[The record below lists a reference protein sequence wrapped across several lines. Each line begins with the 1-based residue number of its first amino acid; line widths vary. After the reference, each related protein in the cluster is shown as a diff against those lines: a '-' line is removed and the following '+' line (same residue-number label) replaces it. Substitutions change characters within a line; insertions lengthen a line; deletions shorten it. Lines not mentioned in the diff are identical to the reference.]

1 MKLTDKHT
9 LYASYLGYI
18 TQAIIN
24 NLPPLLFVTFQT
36 QFDIPLTKI
45 SALITMNFV
54 VQIIVDLI
62 SAKYVDKIGY
72 RPSVVCAHV
81 LAVAGLVLLGILP
94 FVMDPFLG
102 IVIAMILN
110 AIGGGLTE
118 VLISPIVESL
128 PGDEKASAMSVLH
141 SFYCWGHM
149 AVVILST
156 VYFVAVG
163 TQHWQYLPFLW
174 ALLPLVNIFLFA
186 RVPMHVLV
194 AEEDRIPI
202 TELFKKKIFWLFFFL
217 MLCAGAAEQ
226 AMSQW
231 SSYFAERGLGVSKTL
246 GDLLG
251 PCAFALT
258 MGLSRLI
265 YGKRG
270 SKMNVQKFIVFSAVL
285 CLGAYLLTV
294 FSPYPVLSL
303 IGCGICGFS
312 VGIFWPGV
320 FSTAAQTYPAG
331 GTALF
336 ALLAVAGD
344 LGCGGGPGMVGMI
357 SDATSNGL
365 SAIKSIIPQGAE
377 TELKVGMLFAIIFPI
392 GMLAGMAIL
401 KKMTHTDSEK
411 EQNRTT

>member
-72 RPSVVCAHV
+72 RPSIVCAHV

-270 SKMNVQKFIVFSAVL
+270 AKMNVQKFIVFSAVL

-357 SDATSNGL
+357 SDAASNGL
-365 SAIKSIIPQGAE
+365 SAIKSIIPTGAE
-377 TELKVGMLFAIIFPI
+377 TELKVGMLFAIVFPI
-392 GMLAGMAIL
+392 GMIVGMAIL

>member
-24 NLPPLLFVTFQT
+24 NLPPLLFVTFQNH
-36 QFDIPLTKI
+36 FDIPLSKI

-54 VQIIVDLI
+54 IQIIVDLI
-62 SAKYVDKIGY
+62 SAKYVDRIGY
-72 RPSVVCAHV
+72 RPSIVAAHV
-81 LAVAGLVLLGILP
+81 FAVLGLVSLGTLP
-94 FVMDPFLG
+94 FLIDPFTG
-102 IVIAMILN
+102 IVIAMFLN

-128 PGDEKASAMSVLH
+128 PGDEKAAAMSVLH

-156 VYFVAVG
+156 VYFVTVG
-163 TQHWQYLPFLW
+163 TDHWQFLPFLW
-174 ALLPLVNIFLFA
+174 ALLPLFNTFLYAF
-186 RVPMHVLV
+186 VPMHVLV
-194 AEEDRIPI
+194 AEEDKIPLSR
-202 TELFKKKIFWLFFFL
+202 LFSAKIFWLLFFL
-217 MLCAGAAEQ
+217 MLCAGASEQ

-251 PCAFALT
+251 PCAFALM

-265 YGKRG
+265 YGKLG
-270 SKMNVQKFIVFSAVL
+270 SRMNVQRFIVISAALCIFS
-285 CLGAYLLTV
+285 YLLTV
-294 FSPYPVLSL
+294 FAPHPILSL

-320 FSTAAQTYPAG
+320 FTTAAATYPAG
-331 GTALF
+331 GTAMF
-336 ALLAVAGD
+336 ALLALAGD
-344 LGCGGGPGMVGMI
+344 VGCGGGPGLVGVI
-357 SDATSNGL
+357 SGAAKDGFEAVK
-365 SAIKSIIPQGAE
+365 AIIPAGAE
-377 TELKVGMLFAIIFPI
+377 TELKVGMLIAVIFPV
-392 GMLAGMAIL
+392 GMIAGMAAL
-401 KKMTHTDSEK
+401 KKMSAK
-411 EQNRTT
+411 KQ

>member
-24 NLPPLLFVTFQT
+24 NLPPLLFVTFQN
-36 QFDIPLTKI
+36 QFDIPLSKI

-54 VQIIVDLI
+54 IQIIVDLI
-62 SAKYVDKIGY
+62 SAKYVDRIGY
-72 RPSVVCAHV
+72 RPSIVAAHV
-81 LAVAGLVLLGILP
+81 FAVLGLVSLGTLP
-94 FVMDPFLG
+94 FLIDPFTG
-102 IVIAMILN
+102 IVIAMFLN

-128 PGDEKASAMSVLH
+128 PGDEKAAAMSVLH

-156 VYFVAVG
+156 VYFVTVG
-163 TQHWQYLPFLW
+163 TDHWQFLPFLW
-174 ALLPLVNIFLFA
+174 ALLPLFNTFLYAF
-186 RVPMHVLV
+186 VPMHVLV
-194 AEEDRIPI
+194 AEENKIPLSR
-202 TELFKKKIFWLFFFL
+202 LFSAKIFWLLFFL
-217 MLCAGAAEQ
+217 MLCAGASEQ

-251 PCAFALT
+251 PCAFALM

-265 YGKRG
+265 YGKLG
-270 SKMNVQKFIVFSAVL
+270 SRMNVRRFIVISAFL
-285 CLGAYLLTV
+285 CVGAYLLTV
-294 FSPYPVLSL
+294 FAPHPILSL

-320 FSTAAQTYPAG
+320 FTTAAATYPAG
-331 GTALF
+331 GTAMF
-336 ALLAVAGD
+336 ALLALAGD
-344 LGCGGGPGMVGMI
+344 VGCGGGPGLVGVI
-357 SDATSNGL
+357 SNAAKDGFDAVK
-365 SAIKSIIPQGAE
+365 AIIPAGAE
-377 TELKVGMLFAIIFPI
+377 TELKVGMLIAVIFPI
-392 GMLAGMAIL
+392 GMIAGMAAL
-401 KKMTHTDSEK
+401 KKMTAK
-411 EQNRTT
+411 KQ

>member
-24 NLPPLLFVTFQT
+24 NLPPLLFVTFQN
-36 QFDIPLTKI
+36 QFDIPLSKI

-54 VQIIVDLI
+54 IQIIVDLI
-62 SAKYVDKIGY
+62 GAKYIDKIGY
-72 RPSVVCAHV
+72 RPSIVAAHV
-81 LAVAGLVLLGILP
+81 FAVLGLVSLGTLP
-94 FVMDPFLG
+94 FLIDPFTG
-102 IVIAMILN
+102 IIIAMFLN

-128 PGDEKASAMSVLH
+128 PGDEKAAAMSVLH

-156 VYFVAVG
+156 VYFVAIG
-163 TQHWQYLPFLW
+163 TEHWQFLPFLW
-174 ALLPLVNIFLFA
+174 ALLPLGNAFLYA
-186 RVPMHVLV
+186 KVPMHVLV
-194 AEEDRIPI
+194 AEEDKIPLSK
-202 TELFKKKIFWLFFFL
+202 LFSAKIFWLLFFL
-217 MLCAGAAEQ
+217 MLCAGASEQ

-231 SSYFAERGLGVSKTL
+231 SSYFAEKGLGVSKTL

-265 YGKRG
+265 YGKLG
-270 SKMNVQKFIVFSAVL
+270 SRMNVQRFIVFSAFL
-285 CLGAYLLTV
+285 CVASYLLTV
-294 FSPYPVLSL
+294 FAPHPILSL

-320 FSTAAQTYPAG
+320 FTTAAATYPAG
-331 GTALF
+331 GTAMF
-336 ALLAVAGD
+336 ALLALAGD
-344 LGCGGGPGMVGMI
+344 VGCGGGPGLVGVI
-357 SDATSNGL
+357 SNAAKNGFDAVK
-365 SAIKSIIPQGAE
+365 AIIPAGAE
-377 TELKVGMLFAIIFPI
+377 TELKVGMLFAILFPI
-392 GMLAGMAIL
+392 GMIAGMALL
-401 KKMTHTDSEK
+401 KKMTKKS
-411 EQNRTT
+411 

>member
-1 MKLTDKHT
+1 VKLTDKHT

-24 NLPPLLFVTFQT
+24 NLPPLLFVTFQN
-36 QFDIPLTKI
+36 QFDIPLSKI

-54 VQIIVDLI
+54 IQIIVDLI

-72 RPSVVCAHV
+72 RPSIVAAHV
-81 LAVAGLVLLGILP
+81 FAVLGLVSLGTLP
-94 FVMDPFLG
+94 FLIDPFTG
-102 IVIAMILN
+102 IIIAMFLN

-128 PGDEKASAMSVLH
+128 PGDEKAAAMSVLH

-156 VYFVAVG
+156 VYFVAIG
-163 TQHWQYLPFLW
+163 TDHWQFLPFLW
-174 ALLPLVNIFLFA
+174 ALLPLFNAFLYA
-186 RVPMHVLV
+186 KVPMHVLV
-194 AEEDRIPI
+194 AEEDKIPLSK
-202 TELFKKKIFWLFFFL
+202 LFSAKIFWLLFFL
-217 MLCAGAAEQ
+217 MLCAGASEQ

-265 YGKRG
+265 YGKLG
-270 SKMNVQKFIVFSAVL
+270 SRMNVQRFIVFSAFL
-285 CLGAYLLTV
+285 CVAAYLLTV
-294 FSPYPVLSL
+294 FAPHPILSL
-303 IGCGICGFS
+303 VGCGICGFS

-320 FSTAAQTYPAG
+320 FTTAAATYPAG
-331 GTALF
+331 GTAMF
-336 ALLAVAGD
+336 ALLALAGD
-344 LGCGGGPGMVGMI
+344 VGCGGGPGLVGVI
-357 SDATSNGL
+357 SNAAKNGFDAVN
-365 SAIKSIIPQGAE
+365 AIIPAGAE
-377 TELKVGMLFAIIFPI
+377 TELKVGMLFAILFPI
-392 GMLAGMAIL
+392 GMIAGMALL
-401 KKMTHTDSEK
+401 KKMTKKS
-411 EQNRTT
+411 